1 MPSRRAACYPFPAR
15 YSRPSPPEPA
25 GRIWNRN
32 VPAQGRTMTLC
43 PPAESSH
50 DDADSRSRMR
60 ARVRS
65 AGGET
70 MRSAPSPESRTDLI
84 ASAASASASAW
95 ISPASTTSEKSE
107 KRWAP
112 SSLLS
117 TPDAS
122 SPGDWS
128 RRFGRATSTAWSKSC
143 ASLATTTSTRTRFVT
158 SWLPCGA
165 IVPAASVPDS
175 AARPPKTRAASAI
188 PHETTS
194 PSSSTDRA

>member
-50 DDADSRSRMR
+50 DDADSTSRMR

-65 AGGET
+65 AGRET
-70 MRSAPSPESRTDLI
+70 VRSAPSPASRTDLI
-84 ASAASASASAW
+84 ASAASASAFAW
-95 ISPASTTSEKSE
+95 RSPASTTRERSER
-107 KRWAP
+107 RWPP
-112 SSLLS
+112 SSLLW

-122 SPGDWS
+122 SPRDWS
-128 RRFGRATSTAWSKSC
+128 RSFGRATSTAWSKSC
-143 ASLATTTSTRTRFVT
+143 ASSATATSTRTKFAT
-158 SWLPCGA
+158 SCIPCGA

-175 AARPPKTRAASAI
+175 AARWPKTRAASAT
-188 PHETTS
+188 PRETRS
-194 PSSSTDRA
+194 QSSSRDRA